1 MLQYSPAQYF
11 ENVFVSFLQIKIN
24 IKVVDKDR
32 HNHPVINAKIS
43 ISIDNHKEFD
53 VITNDK
59 GEAMFDATTSMK
71 NLSLQIV
78 DADDSIQ
85 NPMFELQDEQ
95 YFLKEGNVHIKI
107 LEREVS
113 LLKNIVSG
121 FFFLEF
127 TFYLFFSTR
136 SILKLQVAPG
146 SDNTVTFPYRL
157 KLITLRNLSK
167 HLMNTEA
174 FNFVC
179 LKVPKRLLP
188 K

>member
-1 MLQYSPAQYF
+1 M
-11 ENVFVSFLQIKIN
+11 QIKIN

>member
-1 MLQYSPAQYF
+1 MLNGVRITVIIAEFQCQNSGR
-11 ENVFVSFLQIKIN
+11 VFRFCRKGKKDHVHMDVWISLVTIKIN

-53 VITNDK
+53 VIANDK

-121 FFFLEF
+121 FF
-127 TFYLFFSTR
+127 
-136 SILKLQVAPG
+136 
-146 SDNTVTFPYRL
+146 
-157 KLITLRNLSK
+157 
-167 HLMNTEA
+167 
-174 FNFVC
+174 
-179 LKVPKRLLP
+179 
-188 K
+188 

>member
-1 MLQYSPAQYF
+1 M
-11 ENVFVSFLQIKIN
+11 QIKIN

-121 FFFLEF
+121 FFLEF
-127 TFYLFFSTR
+127 IFYLFVSTR

-146 SDNTVTFPYRL
+146 SDNTMTFPYRS

-167 HLMNTEA
+167 HLINTEA
-174 FNFVC
+174 FNFVY
-179 LKVPKRLLP
+179 LKVPKRLQP
-188 K
+188 

>member
-1 MLQYSPAQYF
+1 MKQCIGTTVLIIQFLLQYSPAQYF

-59 GEAMFDATTSMK
+59 GEAIFDATTSMK

-113 LLKNIVSG
+113 I
-121 FFFLEF
+121 
-127 TFYLFFSTR
+127 
-136 SILKLQVAPG
+136 
-146 SDNTVTFPYRL
+146 
-157 KLITLRNLSK
+157 
-167 HLMNTEA
+167 
-174 FNFVC
+174 
-179 LKVPKRLLP
+179 
-188 K
+188 